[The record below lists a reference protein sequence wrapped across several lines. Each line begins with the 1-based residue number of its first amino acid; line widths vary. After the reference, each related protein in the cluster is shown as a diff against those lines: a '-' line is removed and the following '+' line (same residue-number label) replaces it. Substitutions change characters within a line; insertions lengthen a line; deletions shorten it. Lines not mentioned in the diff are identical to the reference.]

1 MQEISLT
8 KPCINEEENQD
19 INLFNLLQDILF
31 KKQLNLIDY
40 LDTLLA
46 GMDPSQEEITA
57 PIKLKI
63 YYIYYFL
70 LDDKEKEYFKHIKF
84 FLIESNR
91 TYITNLYS
99 SDLDSLLDSDSFETE
114 EVLLNKL
121 FLYIFKAYDDK
132 LPINKDA
139 VQLTQK
145 DKNNCLL
152 LLNETFCEG
161 YSQFQDDFLCAFCVG
176 NSIFNYKEILS
187 PYDYDKLLY
196 CLNDLFYGIKEF
208 PSPDNNFIP
217 EEQKFMNQAED
228 FFVKD

>member
-8 KPCINEEENQD
+8 KPCIKEEGLD
-19 INLFNLLQDILF
+19 ISLFDLLQDIIF

-70 LDDKEKEYFKHIKF
+70 LDDKEKEYFRHIKF
-84 FLIESNR
+84 FLIEANR

-99 SDLDSLLDSDSFETE
+99 SDLESLLDLDFFGTE

-121 FLYIFKAYDDK
+121 FLYIFKTYDDK
-132 LPINKDA
+132 LPIDKDIIK
-139 VQLTQK
+139 LTQK
-145 DKNNCLL
+145 DKNNYLL

-196 CLNDLFYGIKEF
+196 CLNDLFYRIKEF
-208 PSPDNNFIP
+208 PSEDNEFIS
-217 EEQKFMNQAED
+217 EEQKFMEQAED
-228 FFVKD
+228 LFLKD